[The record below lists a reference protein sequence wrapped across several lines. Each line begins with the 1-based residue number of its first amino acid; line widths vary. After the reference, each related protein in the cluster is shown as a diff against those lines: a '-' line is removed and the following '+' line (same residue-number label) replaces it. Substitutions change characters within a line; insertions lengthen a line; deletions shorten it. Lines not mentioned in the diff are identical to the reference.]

1 MKSRRDLLASFG
13 AAAALGGCDMPAPRR
28 PYPFRNG
35 RGLSINTVK
44 IDILGRTCAVGM
56 LEERPGGRFRERIAL
71 FNLEA
76 LGSEPGQPL
85 VAESVQGEPGF
96 DDWLP
101 VFGDEGSHL
110 YFSRVS
116 RADEARFKDRALTRI
131 IRRNLESG
139 AQEVVLEVP
148 AKALPQAVFQVEGE
162 SYLIYLQAVEFIP
175 RGYRKGRA
183 RKFALRTVRLA
194 GGGKVPAFGPLH
206 DDFKYEGQG
215 IAIPGI
221 GYLFHRNDRVG
232 DERDVYRF
240 SALSMK
246 DIKNGS
252 LEKFSNL
259 EDSVEYIS
267 KTNHSSIQALSDI
280 RIAAE
285 IIRLSITYEVDVRTN
300 IIGNPPELRD
310 WGTHIIYD
318 ANPRYG
324 IALKGRSV
332 LDDEKDLEAV
342 PFVRFEAG
350 RIPMTP
356 ESTGLVNFKPFVDSA
371 FPLQEIP

>member
-1 MKSRRDLLASFG
+1 
-13 AAAALGGCDMPAPRR
+13 
-28 PYPFRNG
+28 
-35 RGLSINTVK
+35 
-44 IDILGRTCAVGM
+44 
-56 LEERPGGRFRERIAL
+56 
-71 FNLEA
+71 
-76 LGSEPGQPL
+76 
-85 VAESVQGEPGF
+85 
-96 DDWLP
+96 LP

-139 AQEVVLEVP
+139 AQEVVLEVS

-206 DDFKYEGQG
+206 DDVNYEGQG

-285 IIRLSITYEVDVRTN
+285 IFRLSITYEVDERTN

-310 WGTHIIYD
+310 WGTNIDYD
-318 ANPRYG
+318 VNSRYG
-324 IALKGRSV
+324 IELKGRSV
-332 LDDEKDLEAV
+332 LDDERDLERV
-342 PFVRFEAG
+342 PFAIFKAG
-350 RIPMTP
+350 EIPMRLDRVGT
-356 ESTGLVNFKPFVDSA
+356 VNFLSFVESN
-371 FPLQEIP
+371 FPVNKEM

>member
-1 MKSRRDLLASFG
+1 MKNRRDFLASIG
-13 AAAALGGCDMPAPRR
+13 AATALGGCDMPAPRR

-35 RGLSINTVK
+35 RGLSFKTLK
-44 IDILGRTCAVGM
+44 IDNLGRTCAVGM
-56 LEERPGGRFRERIAL
+56 LEERPGGRFRDRIAL
-71 FNLEA
+71 FNLGA
-76 LGSEPGQPL
+76 LGREPGQPL

-116 RADEARFKDRALTRI
+116 RADDARFKDRAPTRI

-139 AQEVVLEVP
+139 TQEVVLEVS

-183 RKFALRTVRLA
+183 RKFALRTVRL
-194 GGGKVPAFGPLH
+194 GGEGKVPAFGPLH
-206 DDFKYEGQG
+206 DDVDYIGDG

-221 GYLFHRNDRVG
+221 GYLFHRYERVG

-259 EDSVEYIS
+259 EDSVEYIN
-267 KTNHSSIQALSDI
+267 KTNQSSIKELRET

-285 IIRLSITYEVDVRTN
+285 IFRLSITYEVDVRNN
-300 IIGNPPELRD
+300 IIGTPPELRD
-310 WGTHIIYD
+310 WGTHIDYD
-318 ANPRYG
+318 VNSRYG

-332 LDDEKDLEAV
+332 LDDEKDLERV

-371 FPLQEIP
+371 FPL

>member
-1 MKSRRDLLASFG
+1 MKNRRDFLASI
-13 AAAALGGCDMPAPRR
+13 AAATALGGCDMPAPRR

-35 RGLSINTVK
+35 RGLSFKTLK
-44 IDILGRTCAVGM
+44 IDNFARTCAVGV

-71 FNLEA
+71 VSLEA
-76 LGSEPGQPL
+76 LGGERGQSL
-85 VAESVQGEPGF
+85 VAKSPQGEPGC

-139 AQEVVLEVP
+139 AQEVVLEVS

-206 DDFKYEGQG
+206 DDVNYEGQG

-285 IIRLSITYEVDVRTN
+285 IFRLSITYEVDERTN

-310 WGTHIIYD
+310 WGTNIDYD
-318 ANPRYG
+318 VNSRYG
-324 IALKGRSV
+324 IELKGRSV
-332 LDDEKDLEAV
+332 LDDERDLERV
-342 PFVRFEAG
+342 PFAIFKAG
-350 RIPMTP
+350 EIPMRLDRVGT
-356 ESTGLVNFKPFVDSA
+356 VNFLSFVESN
-371 FPLQEIP
+371 FPVNKEM

>member
-1 MKSRRDLLASFG
+1 MKNRRDFLASIG
-13 AAAALGGCDMPAPRR
+13 AATALGGCDMRAPRR

-35 RGLSINTVK
+35 RGLSFKTLK
-44 IDILGRTCAVGM
+44 IDNLGRTCAVGM
-56 LEERPGGRFRERIAL
+56 LEERPGGRFRDRIAL

-116 RADEARFKDRALTRI
+116 RADEARFRDRAPTRI

-139 AQEVVLEVP
+139 AQEVVLEVS

-162 SYLIYLQAVEFIP
+162 SYLIYQQAVEFND
-175 RGYRKGRA
+175 RWGYRDWVT
-183 RKFALRTVRLA
+183 KFALRTVRL
-194 GGGKVPAFGPLH
+194 GGEGKVPAFGPLH
-206 DDFKYEGQG
+206 DDFNYEGQG

-259 EDSVEYIS
+259 EDSVEYIN
-267 KTNHSSIQALSDI
+267 KTNQSSIKELRET

-285 IIRLSITYEVDVRTN
+285 TFRLSITYEVDVRTN
-300 IIGNPPELRD
+300 IIGTPPEVRD
-310 WGTHIIYD
+310 WGTHIYYD

-332 LDDEKDLEAV
+332 LDDEKDLERV
-342 PFVRFEAG
+342 PFVKFEAG